1 VKGFVWLVDE
11 AVPAV
16 HDEQLAEHGGLP
28 GIRDLGAVQ
37 AALARPRN
45 LASNENCEHVA
56 RLATAYAYGIARNH
70 GFSDGNKRTALV
82 AADLFLMLNGF
93 ELSASPAENVLTIS
107 GVADGSISED
117 DLATWFHGNI
127 KAAS

>member
-1 VKGFVWLVDE
+1 MKDFVWLVDE
-11 AVPAV
+11 AVLAV
-16 HDEQLAEHGGLP
+16 HDEQLAEHGGPP
-28 GIRDLGAVQ
+28 GIRDLGTVQ
-37 AALARPRN
+37 SALARPRN
-45 LASNENCEHVA
+45 LASYENCEDMA
-56 RLATAYAYGIARNH
+56 RLAAAYAFGIARNH

-82 AADLFLMLNGF
+82 AADLFLMLNGC

-117 DLATWFHGNI
+117 DLATWFRGNI